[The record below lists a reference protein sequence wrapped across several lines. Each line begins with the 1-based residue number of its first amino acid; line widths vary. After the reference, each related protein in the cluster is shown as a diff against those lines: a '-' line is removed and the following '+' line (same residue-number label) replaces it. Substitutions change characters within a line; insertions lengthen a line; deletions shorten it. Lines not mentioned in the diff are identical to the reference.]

1 MQLTLQLIIVTVDSV
16 EDFTV
21 NDTTVLVPLE
31 IRPADPM
38 VSQHHKEIFGKM
50 LTSSANV
57 RIIGELGEGKRI

>member
-1 MQLTLQLIIVTVDSV
+1 MQLTLQLIIMTIDSV

-21 NDTTVLVPLE
+21 NDATVPLE

>member
-1 MQLTLQLIIVTVDSV
+1 MQLIIMTVDSV

-21 NDTTVLVPLE
+21 NDTTVPLE

>member
-1 MQLTLQLIIVTVDSV
+1 MTIDSV

-21 NDTTVLVPLE
+21 NDTTVPLE
-31 IRPADPM
+31 NRPADPM
-38 VSQHHKEIFGKM
+38 VSQHYKEIFGKM

>member
-1 MQLTLQLIIVTVDSV
+1 MQLTLQLIIMMVDSV
-16 EDFTV
+16 EDFNV
-21 NDTTVLVPLE
+21 NDTTVPLE

-57 RIIGELGEGKRI
+57 RIIGELGEGKQI

>member
-1 MQLTLQLIIVTVDSV
+1 MQLTLQLIIMTVDSV

-21 NDTTVLVPLE
+21 NDTTVPLE
-31 IRPADPM
+31 IRPANPM